1 MHVAVLL
8 VVLVLV
14 VLLVAGAS
22 RRLGVSPPLLMVAV
36 GVVGGYVGGYV
47 SAVPEVRL
55 DPEVVL
61 VGLLP
66 PLLYAAAIRTSLVD
80 FRANRTSIAL
90 LSVGATLFTAAVVAV
105 TALWVMPSPFS
116 FAAAFALGAVV
127 APPETLNRMVT
138 AGDIGRKSG
147 RGFYSYDQ

>member
-1 MHVAVLL
+1 MHVALSL
-8 VVLVLV
+8 VILVLV
-14 VLLVAGAS
+14 VLLVAGLS
-22 RRLGVSPPLLMVAV
+22 QRLGASPPLLMVAV
-36 GVVGGYVGGYV
+36 GVVAGYVPQ
-47 SAVPEVRL
+47 VPDVRL

-105 TALWVMPSPFS
+105 VALWVIPPPFS

-127 APPETLNRMVT
+127 APPDAVA
-138 AGDIGRKSG
+138 AG
-147 RGFYSYDQ
+147 SYTHLTQPTTPYV